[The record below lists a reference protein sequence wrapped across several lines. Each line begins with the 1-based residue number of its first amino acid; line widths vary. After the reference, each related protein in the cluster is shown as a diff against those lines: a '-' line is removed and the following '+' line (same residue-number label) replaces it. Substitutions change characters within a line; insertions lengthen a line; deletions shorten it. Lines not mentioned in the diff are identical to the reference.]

1 MPRPCFTPTDAQRR
15 LVTAG
20 VAVGLDQATIA
31 AGIGITKPTL
41 EKHFQT
47 ELIQAN
53 AATKLQV
60 AATLLKMA
68 ASGTCPAA
76 TIFWAKTRLK
86 MSERPDLGFTG
97 LLFAQNDLD

>member
-1 MPRPCFTPTDAQRR
+1 MSRPPFKPTDAQRR

-41 EKHFQT
+41 EKHFLN

-60 AATLLKMA
+60 AATLLTMA

-97 LLFAQNDLD
+97 LLFAQNDPD